1 MAQVVAEY
9 FAEVKKAGHVSVVCQ
24 KAVRTLNSVLGC
36 GEHQKCFW
44 HVTGKKTICRVKTT
58 GNTIRK

>member
-24 KAVRTLNSVLGC
+24 KAARTLNSVLGC

-44 HVTGKKTICRVKTT
+44 HVTGKKQSAV
-58 GNTIRK
+58 